1 MKISKIDIT
10 VVTLEDMDKQF
21 IVEMDIRG
29 EIPVELRLWDGV
41 PAKGI
46 PNLTLDLTD
55 NNMVRAIAASLQIKR
70 YLDDERKPV

>member
-1 MKISKIDIT
+1 MKISKIDTT
-10 VVTLEDMDKQF
+10 VVTLEDMDRQF

-29 EIPVELRLWDGV
+29 GIPVELRLWDGV
-41 PAKGI
+41 FAKGI